1 MRYFNLYRLALG
13 TLFVVLAVGG
23 QWISVLGVPRDA
35 LSAAFAIVAGLYLAL
50 AITAAAAIETHRPE
64 HNILA
69 TILVSIDVLAITLLM
84 HASGGIRSGL
94 GILLVVSVAAGAL
107 LVSGRMAILFA
118 ALASIAVLA
127 QQIASSVIFDHPPE
141 FMQAGLLGGALFAT
155 AGVGYELARVAR
167 RNAVLADDRARA
179 LAELAQLNEQIIQR
193 MRTGIIVVD
202 DTDRVLLANHSA
214 RELLGADI
222 DAGTQLHQGSPE
234 IAERLHGWRL
244 GDTHWELLDVG
255 ERAQRCRVSFAELGG
270 AERPRTI
277 LFVEDA
283 AALRQEA
290 QMLKMSLLGTLV
302 ASIAHQV
309 RTPLGAISHAVQLLA
324 EGDLED
330 HEQARLTGIVQRHS
344 QRVNEII
351 EEVLEIGRERR
362 FDPQSFELGLWLRR
376 FVDDY
381 LDTHQLAAETIALS
395 VAGPLHVRSD
405 RGQLSQ
411 VLSNLCDN
419 ALKHGRDASGEARIE
434 LRAHTDE
441 LILRPV
447 IELRD
452 HGPGISASNVAELFQ
467 PFHTTHQAG
476 TGLGLYVA
484 RELCE
489 INQARLEHFT
499 PADGCGT
506 GFRIIFADPRK
517 RQWV

>member
-1 MRYFNLYRLALG
+1 M
-13 TLFVVLAVGG
+13 VLAVGG

-35 LSAAFAIVAGLYLAL
+35 LSAAFAIVAGLYLVL

-107 LVSGRMAILFA
+107 LVSGRTAILFA

-127 QQIASSVIFDHPPE
+127 QQIASSVIFDRPPE

-222 DAGTQLHQGSPE
+222 DAGTQLQQGSPE

-419 ALKHGRDASGEARIE
+419 ALKHGCDASGEPRIE
-434 LRAHTDE
+434 LHAHTDE